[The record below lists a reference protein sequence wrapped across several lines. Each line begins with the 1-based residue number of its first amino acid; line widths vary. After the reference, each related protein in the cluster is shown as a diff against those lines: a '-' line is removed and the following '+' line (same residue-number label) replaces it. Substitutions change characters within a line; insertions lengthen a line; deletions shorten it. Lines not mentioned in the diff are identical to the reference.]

1 MSWARYCSTYRPQ
14 RRTAPVDLVNDK
26 AESRYNATAT
36 FTATRT
42 RGATVTRYV
51 NERTGFAVGVDAG
64 RRTLGRAGGAI
75 GRAWRAVAETVSPV
89 GWLLLCVGACGL
101 IAGLRWGWAE
111 AWVVAI
117 ASLTLLLIAVPFML
131 GKSAFT
137 VALEFDRDRVVAGA
151 ELSAQLGVVNQGE
164 GVALP
169 VLLDIPVGKG
179 LVEAHVP
186 LLRPG
191 ATHMEDITISAPK
204 RGIITVGPMTIGR
217 GDPLGVFRRDHT
229 WPGVQTIYVH
239 PVTAVVP
246 SASAG
251 LMRDI
256 EGAVTKTIV
265 DSDLSFHAIRDYVPG
280 DARRSVHWRSTAKT
294 GDLMVRQYEET
305 RRSRIAIVMDL
316 GLACYT
322 TDAEFELGVSAA
334 SSLGLQAVREG
345 REVVIAA
352 SAEIPEHARG
362 AVHSIRWL
370 PTLTPRAMLD
380 AMSAVEASEHVMG
393 LEQVCAMTSQEVPQ
407 LSLVFL
413 VTGATVPMKRLRQSA
428 VAFPADVTVVAV
440 RCEPGSEP
448 TVKTARELRVMTIGM
463 LHDLGHLM
471 VRASA

>member
-1 MSWARYCSTYRPQ
+1 MSDKTETRHSH
-14 RRTAPVDLVNDK
+14 TA
-26 AESRYNATAT
+26 A

-51 NERTGFAVGVDAG
+51 TERTGFAVGVDAG
-64 RRTLGRAGGAI
+64 WRTAGRAGTAF
-75 GRAWRAVAETVSPV
+75 GRAWRVVAETVSPV
-89 GWLLLCVGACGL
+89 GWLLLATGGGGL
-101 IAGLRWGWAE
+101 VAALQWGWAE
-111 AWVVAI
+111 AWVVAV
-117 ASLTLLLIAVPFML
+117 ASLTLLLVAVPFMV
-131 GKSAFT
+131 GKST
-137 VALEFDRDRVVAGA
+137 YSVILEFDRDRVVAGA
-151 ELSAQLGVVNQGE
+151 EVEAQLGVVNQGE
-164 GVALP
+164 RVALP
-169 VLLDIPVGKG
+169 ALLDIPVGDG

-191 ATHMEDITISAPK
+191 ATHKESITISAAK

-217 GDPLGVFRRDHT
+217 GDPLGVLRRDHT

-239 PVTAVVP
+239 PVTAAVP

-280 DARRSVHWRSTAKT
+280 DVRRHIHWRSTAKT
-294 GDLMVRQYEET
+294 GDLMVRQFEET
-305 RRSRIAIVMDL
+305 RRSRIAVVMDL
-316 GLACYT
+316 ARAEYT
-322 TDAEFELGVSAA
+322 SDDEFELGVSAA
-334 SSLGLQAVREG
+334 ASLGLQAVREG

-352 SAEIPEHARG
+352 SAQIPEHARG
-362 AVHSIRWL
+362 AMHSIRWL

-380 AMSAVEASEHVMG
+380 GMSEVNASEHVMG
-393 LEQVCAMTSQEVPQ
+393 LEQVCAMTSQEIPQ

-413 VTGATVPMKRLRQSA
+413 VTGATVSIKRLRMSA

-440 RCEPGSEP
+440 RCEQGAAP
-448 TVKTARELRVMTIGM
+448 TVKTSREVRVMTIGM

-471 VRASA
+471 VRAST